1 MKTASWVL
9 LAVGTVLVL
18 LGSLASVGVA
28 YFAAPTVDQIVP
40 GTSVQKL
47 GADAGNPEL
56 TTALRAR
63 RGTAAAYAVGYGV
76 LLLFI
81 VLVPY
86 RRGDVWAWWAVLAG
100 ALTVFLLY
108 ALRIPTLG
116 TKQGVGVPAA
126 VQLGVMALGLL
137 LDAKRLGA
145 KKA

>member
-9 LAVGTVLVL
+9 LTVGAVLML
-18 LGSLASVGVA
+18 LGSLASVGVS
-28 YFAAPTVDQIVP
+28 YFASPTVDQIVP

-47 GADAGNPEL
+47 GADVGHPEL

-76 LLLFI
+76 LLLII

-86 RRGDVWAWWAVLAG
+86 RRGDVWAWWAILAG

-108 ALRIPTLG
+108 ALRVPTLG
-116 TKQGVGVPAA
+116 TRQGVGIPGAL
-126 VQLGVMALGLL
+126 QLGVMAVGLL
-137 LDAKRLGA
+137 LDAGRLGA

>member
-1 MKTASWVL
+1 MKTASWVI

-28 YFAAPTVDQIVP
+28 YFAAPTVDQTVP

-47 GADAGNPEL
+47 GTDAGNPEL

-63 RGTAAAYAVGYGV
+63 RGTAAAYAVAYGV

-108 ALRIPTLG
+108 ALRVPTLG
-116 TKQGVGVPAA
+116 TKQGVGIPAA
-126 VQLGVMALGLL
+126 LQLGVMAVGLL
-137 LDAKRLGA
+137 LDASRLGA